1 MKSTTFTSIFLISIF
16 LNLFMVDY
24 SRAHENDYYFDDSIL
39 KKSLSKSKIK
49 NNKIRG
55 KAKKGNYFC
64 TKLVK
69 SYNEN
74 RNVDIQRLNYLV
86 SNKESIEAILNNIS
100 QRNDNFQHQAYK
112 KGCIS
117 LDGTPT
123 AKVSLKT
130 KSKYEKLLKINLG
143 KILDNEYQP

>member
-1 MKSTTFTSIFLISIF
+1 MKSTTFSSIFLVSIF
-16 LNLFMVDY
+16 FNLFMINY
-24 SRAHENDYYFDDSIL
+24 SRAHENDNYFDESFV
-39 KKSLSKSKIK
+39 KKSLSKSKIIDK
-49 NNKIRG
+49 KVRG
-55 KAKKGNYFC
+55 KAKKGNYLC

-69 SYNEN
+69 NYNED

-86 SNKESIEAILNNIS
+86 SNKESIEAILDNITL
-100 QRNDNFQHQAYK
+100 RNDNFQHQAYK

-123 AKVSLKT
+123 AKVALKT
-130 KSKYEKLLKINLG
+130 KNKYEKLLKINLK

>member
-1 MKSTTFTSIFLISIF
+1 
-16 LNLFMVDY
+16 MVDY
-24 SRAHENDYYFDDSIL
+24 SRAHENDYYFDNSIL

-69 SYNEN
+69 SYNED

-123 AKVSLKT
+123 VKVSLKT

>member
-1 MKSTTFTSIFLISIF
+1 MKSTTFSSIFLVSIF
-16 LNLFMVDY
+16 FNLFMINY
-24 SRAHENDYYFDDSIL
+24 SRAHENDYYFDDSFL
-39 KKSLSKSKIK
+39 KKSLSKSKSK
-49 NNKIRG
+49 DNKIRG

-69 SYNEN
+69 SYNED

-86 SNKESIEAILNNIS
+86 SNKESIEAILDNITL
-100 QRNDNFQHQAYK
+100 RNDNFQHQAYK

-123 AKVSLKT
+123 EKVALKT
-130 KSKYEKLLKINLG
+130 KNKYEKLLKINLK

>member
-24 SRAHENDYYFDDSIL
+24 SRAHENDYYFNDSIL